1 MLKWDDSKKLWLLT
15 PSEYAMLPDGFVLTC
30 IDGEE
35 CTKGVDYIDNDT
47 RFGHLAYG
55 VIDPANHPDSKLLLL
70 IKLTCL

>member
-1 MLKWDDSKKLWLLT
+1 MLKWDDGSNLWLLT
-15 PSEYAMLPDGFVLTC
+15 PAEYAMLPTGFVLTC
-30 IDGEE
+30 IDGKEYI
-35 CTKGVDYIDNDT
+35 KGVDYIDDGT